1 MITNL
6 KDSRTILHVSFFAF
20 VLFVTVILSINQ
32 EVFYTAHDRSEFVFG
47 APFFNAYMSRPFGLI
62 QYVGAYLTQFFY
74 YPALGAGMLLFVWL
88 LIFYVGKKAFYLQ
101 GAATAL
107 MFLPFAFLLTSV
119 VDLGYWVYIY
129 TFNGYWFSQSV
140 GYLIM
145 LLLLWVAR
153 STPRQWHLAWYL
165 VGVCLYPIL
174 GWFSLL
180 FVVCLALSDK
190 MTWRELMGIIM
201 LVFTANIWKGLLY
214 SNLNINDVLLAGFP
228 HIENNVDAC
237 EYLSTPFYLLGIVS
251 VLIPLC
257 RRYLSQWFVPVLSA
271 LAGIVFTL
279 SFMFNDKV
287 YIDEMRMTRYAFD
300 ENWKEVL
307 HIVEDTPKPTSS
319 MITLK
324 NIALMNEG
332 GLLDNSFK
340 MGNIVCLASNPDSI
354 HVSMLEI
361 VAPLAYYYYGIQNE
375 AIRLSYEC
383 AVQSGFSPFYLKILA
398 RCTHATEE
406 KLLEK
411 RFLTLLHHHP
421 FYGDWQPATVSQVVY
436 ELQSCYPNELT
447 GVENSEGY
455 VVNNL
460 SRWYVTESKLGS
472 EQALFYSMMRSDS
485 RRFWKS
491 LRKYVNLHQGEAF
504 PVHAQEA
511 YILFMDKA
519 PEEKRMMIPVSEEI
533 YDRYKQ
539 FWAVLEGL
547 LRSGVNQ
554 TEIQDRMS
562 KDYADT
568 YWYYNVF
575 GRRTF

>member
-74 YPALGAGMLLFVWL
+74 YPVLGAGMLLFVWL
-88 LIFYVGKKAFYLQ
+88 LIFYVGKKAFNLQ

-153 STPRQWHLAWYL
+153 STPRQWHLVWYFL
-165 VGVCLYPIL
+165 GVCLYPVL

-180 FVVCLALSDK
+180 LVLCLALSDK
-190 MTWRELMGIIM
+190 LTWRELVGIIM

-340 MGNIVCLASNPDSI
+340 MGNIVYLASNPDSI

-421 FYGDWQPATVSQVVY
+421 FYGDWQPAPVSQVVC

-460 SRWYVTESKLGS
+460 SRWYVTDSKLGS

-539 FWAVLEGL
+539 FWAMLGDL
-547 LRSGVNQ
+547 ARSGVNPS
-554 TEIQDRMS
+554 EIPYRMS